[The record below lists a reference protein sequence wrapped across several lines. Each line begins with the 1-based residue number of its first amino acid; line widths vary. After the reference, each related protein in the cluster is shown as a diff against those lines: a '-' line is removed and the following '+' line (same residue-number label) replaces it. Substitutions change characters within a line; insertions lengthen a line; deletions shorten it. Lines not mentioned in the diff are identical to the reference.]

1 MTNYEAIR
9 QMTPEQMEAFLDNV
23 LLTGVNTGMYV
34 AKLPEESD
42 EWMDALDNNPFD
54 EEWLAADAEDAT
66 QYVFADDGDLY
77 LPTAL
82 CDVIMRVTGIDPDK
96 ED

>member
-23 LLTGVNTGMYV
+23 LLTGLNTGMYV

-42 EWMDALDNNPFD
+42 ERMDALDNNPYD
-54 EEWLAADAEDAT
+54 EKWLTADAEDAT

-77 LPTAL
+77 LPDAL